1 MKNFEEESVLSAAAT
16 SLTSLFHRGADVTR
30 EVLTDPATLIAGGGL
45 CVAFAKAHNID
56 LDFHSFHS
64 LTETGKQLLMASGVA
79 ANAAATLFA
88 AGFRIRESLTGKA
101 KALGYFPLALVR
113 AFTVAS
119 LTAGGVEQFGAKE
132 LFTSPVSGNAE
143 AFQTLRSM
151 FAFTTGCTA
160 FTLLGM
166 QGRRGAEPRNILAKP
181 PFYYCMGNS
190 AITLDTVTE
199 FSQTQIPAGL
209 FIAGLVR
216 TLHGAKE
223 VGDNFIM
230 RHATPAKLAAAAF
243 TVAALQHLKDPLYA
257 AAYALWTV
265 GYAALDRKN
274 SNAAPVEA
282 AAPVSMS
289 ADKTQA
295 ALSLRP

>member
-1 MKNFEEESVLSAAAT
+1 MRLSGLTQIFGRAASAVYD
-16 SLTSLFHRGADVTR
+16 LLK
-30 EVLTDPATLIAGGGL
+30 DPATLIAGGGL
-45 CVAFAKAHNID
+45 CVAFAKTHNVD
-56 LDFHSFHS
+56 LDFHSLYS

-79 ANAAATLFA
+79 ANMAATLFA

-119 LTAGGVEQFGAKE
+119 LTTGGLEQFGAKE

-143 AFQTLRSM
+143 AFQTLRSI

-160 FTLLGM
+160 FTLLGI
-166 QGRRGAEPRNILAKP
+166 QGRRGTQPHNLLAKP

-199 FSQTQIPAGL
+199 FSSTQIPAAFFIGGL
-209 FIAGLVR
+209 AR

-223 VGDNFIM
+223 AGENFVM
-230 RHATPAKLAAAAF
+230 RHITPARLAAAAF
-243 TVAALQHLKDPLYA
+243 TVAALQHVQDPLYA
-257 AAYALWTV
+257 AAYALWAV
-265 GYAALDRKN
+265 GYAALDYKN
-274 SNAAPVEA
+274 SATTLTSTPSAAEPAPV
-282 AAPVSMS
+282 
-289 ADKTQA
+289 
-295 ALSLRP
+295 RP